1 MRDITN
7 RKQLKEQVRQL
18 ASYDALTHLPNR
30 RLLHE
35 RLSQALAASKRN
47 GCSGALLFLN
57 LDNFKP
63 LNDTHGH
70 DVGDLLLI
78 ETSRRSQSCVRAIDT
93 VSRFGGD
100 ESVEHACRISEK
112 IRVALSE
119 TYFLTGARQAQTAT
133 LMAHHCP
140 VSIGVEMFFDHVKKF
155 AKLMKSADA
164 AMYRAKD
171 AGRNQIQFG
180 DSIE

>member
-47 GCSGALLFLN
+47 GCSGALLFLD

-78 ETSRRSQSCVRAIDT
+78 ETYRRLQSCVRAIDT

-100 ESVEHACRISEK
+100 ESVEHACRIS
-112 IRVALSE
+112 
-119 TYFLTGARQAQTAT
+119 
-133 LMAHHCP
+133 
-140 VSIGVEMFFDHVKKF
+140 
-155 AKLMKSADA
+155 
-164 AMYRAKD
+164 
-171 AGRNQIQFG
+171 
-180 DSIE
+180 